1 MSEGTSHASSILP
14 RKANPFRPEF
24 PIIKDYDTILIG
36 GYSLNLWLNRQELNL
51 LQAGNSI
58 RYRRPVVFWHVIHIS
73 LSFYHIRGHSFPEE
87 DFVLLQK
94 LLNRFIPGLTES
106 LTDRFVYLLYCYVVG
121 VYGCFDS
128 SITYEAYISKCIE
141 LENANEEFAIGLDP
155 DMINVHRNPLPF
167 PSQTN

>member
-1 MSEGTSHASSILP
+1 MSESTSGTRSILP
-14 RKANPFRPEF
+14 RKTNPFRPEF
-24 PIIKDYDTILIG
+24 PIITDYGAILIG

-58 RYRRPVVFWHVIHIS
+58 RYSRPVVFWHMIHIS

-94 LLNRFIPGLTES
+94 LLNHFIPGLTDS

-128 SITYEAYISKCIE
+128 SITYEAYIHSCID
-141 LENANEEFAIGLDP
+141 LENAKEEYAIGLDP
-155 DMINVHRNPLPF
+155 DMIDVYRNPLPF
-167 PSQTN
+167 PSQRN